1 MMVVRLFLL
10 MIHIISIL
18 SGAAHRRTGAAAAL
32 SAVKQATLEANI
44 VRFFILC

>member
-18 SGAAHRRTGAAAAL
+18 SGAAHGRTSAGAAL
-32 SAVKQATLEANI
+32 SAVKQADLEATI
-44 VRFFILC
+44 VRVFILL